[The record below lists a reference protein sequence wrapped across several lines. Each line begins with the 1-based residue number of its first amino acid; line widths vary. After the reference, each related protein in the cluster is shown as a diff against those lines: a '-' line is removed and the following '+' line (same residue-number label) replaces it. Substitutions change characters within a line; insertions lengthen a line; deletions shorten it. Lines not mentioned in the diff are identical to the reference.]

1 MSAEERQ
8 AIDDIVTRME
18 KSYRTLL
25 KIAYGLA
32 TALIGGLLFYFINF
46 GEVKANST
54 YAKDGVIRIEATLQ
68 NKVDRVEFIPL
79 RADIS
84 AVKTSTSKI
93 EGLMEEHLRN
103 DR

>member
-32 TALIGGLLFYFINF
+32 TALIGGLLFYFISF
-46 GEVKANST
+46 GEVKANAS
-54 YAKDGVIRIEATLQ
+54 YAKDEISPVKEDIKVIKNDVGELKGMM
-68 NKVDRVEFIPL
+68 KVYL
-79 RADIS
+79 NT
-84 AVKTSTSKI
+84 K
-93 EGLMEEHLRN
+93 
-103 DR
+103 